1 MRPVVTVAE
10 MRAADAAALAHVD
23 QSALVARAGT
33 AVAFAALRMLG
44 SGYGHRVVVVAGK
57 GNNGADGRVAGAVLR
72 RRGCRVT
79 LLDAAAPGRLPPCDL
94 VVDAAYGTGFRGTYV
109 APLVPPEAR
118 VLAVDIPSG
127 VDGDT
132 GKASGRP
139 MPADRT
145 VTFAALKPGLLQ
157 GDGPRLAGEVVVADI
172 GVPVGTPPVQLV
184 DDADVVD
191 LVPRRTSSAH
201 KWATAVAVVA
211 GSPGM
216 EGAAALSAAGA
227 SHAGAGMVRL
237 AVPGVPADQPGPWP
251 IEAVRMPLPA
261 DRGQWVDDVLAVLGR
276 CRALV
281 VGPGLGRH
289 DATVEHV
296 RRLVA
301 ESPVPVVADA
311 DALFALGKADDAR
324 TVLAG
329 DRQAGDRQV
338 VLTPHDGEYERL
350 AGEPPG
356 PDRLAAA
363 RHLADRTGAVVLLKG
378 SLTAVASPAAHIPAA
393 ASPAASTD
401 VGQVLLAAA
410 GSPRLAT
417 AGTGDVLSGV
427 IGALLARG
435 VPAAGAAALG
445 AHVHGRAAGRG
456 PAEGLVAEDL
466 PALVS
471 AWLSD
476 ALGDGRPVD
485 GRPAVGRSVDGR
497 PAVGRSVD
505 GR

>member
-1 MRPVVTVAE
+1 MRPVLTVAE

-23 QSALVARAGT
+23 QAALVARAGT

-72 RRGCRVT
+72 RRGGRVT
-79 LLDAAAPGRLPPCDL
+79 VLDAAAPGRLPPCDL
-94 VVDAAYGTGFRGTYV
+94 VIDAAYGTGFRGSYT
-109 APLVPPEAR
+109 APRVPPGAR

-132 GKASGRP
+132 GAASGRP

-157 GDGPRLAGEVVVADI
+157 GDGPALAGEVVVADI
-172 GVPVGTPPVQLV
+172 GVPVGQPPVALV
-184 DDADVVD
+184 EDDDVVAD
-191 LVPRRTSSAH
+191 VPRRSPTSH

-216 EGAAALSAAGA
+216 EGAAALSAGGA

-237 AVPGVPADQPGPWP
+237 VVPGVAADQPGPWP

-261 DRGQWVDDVLAVLGR
+261 GGWVDDVLSVLGR

-289 DATVEHV
+289 DGTADQV
-296 RRLVA
+296 RRVIHQ
-301 ESPVPVVADA
+301 SPVPVVADA
-311 DALFALGKADDAR
+311 DALFALGTADDAVP
-324 TVLAG
+324 VLAG
-329 DRQAGDRQV
+329 DRPV

-350 AGEPPG
+350 ASTPAG

-363 RHLADRTGAVVLLKG
+363 RRLADRTGAVVLLKG
-378 SLTAVASPAAHIPAA
+378 SLTAVASPGG
-393 ASPAASTD
+393 S
-401 VGQVLLAAA
+401 VLLAAA

-427 IGALLARG
+427 IGAFLARG
-435 VPAAGAAALG
+435 VPAPAAAALG
-445 AHVHGRAAGRG
+445 AHVHGRAAARG

-471 AWLSD
+471 GWLSETLD
-476 ALGDGRPVD
+476 DG
-485 GRPAVGRSVDGR
+485 
-497 PAVGRSVD
+497 
-505 GR
+505 